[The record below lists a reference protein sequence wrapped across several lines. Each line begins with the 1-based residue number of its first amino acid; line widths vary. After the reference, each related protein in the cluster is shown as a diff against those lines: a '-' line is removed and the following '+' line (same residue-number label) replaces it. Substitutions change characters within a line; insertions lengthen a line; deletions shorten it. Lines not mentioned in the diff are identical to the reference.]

1 MLATIALL
9 PPILALLAAAA
20 PSPTVPPRSTI
31 KWAGAPGLFF
41 EFEQIF
47 TSPIYTPTPI
57 QNGIKPYVGPDAPKF
72 FCRAWQISGQIAV
85 TGTLGERKC
94 LDAGESPGNG
104 ARVHMWDCY
113 DGLTQQQWVVEGSQ
127 IRLRNYDLC
136 LDVPDG
142 QPGRNFVQVWE
153 CGLWLLSDL
162 RSGGQAAWLQQAATR

>member
-57 QNGIKPYVGPDAPKF
+57 QNGIKPYF

-85 TGTLGERKC
+85 TGTLGEP
-94 LDAGESPGNG
+94 PGNG